1 MVARESKTLFKS
13 WMEFAPLD
21 HEYLCVCVLK
31 YLVFFKKKVIRVR
44 EIGIHAYNKA
54 YYHLHE
60 AH

>member
-1 MVARESKTLFKS
+1 
-13 WMEFAPLD
+13 MEFAPLN
-21 HEYLCVCVLK
+21 HEYLCVCVKILSIL
-31 YLVFFKKKVIRVR
+31 YNKKKVIRVR